1 VSSEQELLIEVR
13 DLKTYFKLDEGTVK
27 AVDGVSFD
35 IYRGQTLGIV
45 GESGSGKSI
54 TARSILRIVGPPG
67 QIVGGQMLYHRRPK
81 QPALSRQNPLPA
93 LPRAGGELGGGSSA
107 QVVDLAKLDSK
118 GEEIRSIR
126 GAEIAMIF
134 QEPMTSFSPVHTIGD
149 QITEAIRIHQP
160 LDKRQARDL
169 ATDLLNRVGI
179 SRPSQRLDEYAY
191 QLSGGMR
198 QRAMIAMALSCDP
211 SLLLADEP
219 TTALDVTT
227 QAQILDLIR
236 RLKDDTGAGIVMIT
250 HDLGVIA
257 EIAERVVVMYLG
269 RAVETADVRAL
280 FRDPKHPYTRALLA
294 SIPRVGR
301 RARERLR
308 PVQGMVPSPFNRPK
322 GCSFQPRCPDAIPG
336 LCDVVEP
343 PLTPLGSGR
352 DVSCHLYT
360 ATENPQPLPLSAS
373 ERDVGPAGREY
384 RASHD
389 IAADVGAAQRL
400 GGEVQ

>member
-1 VSSEQELLIEVR
+1 MTQPPTPLIEVR

-27 AVDGVSFD
+27 AVDGVTFD

-67 QIVGGQMLYHRRPK
+67 EIVGGEILYHRRPK
-81 QPALSRQNPLPA
+81 QLASAGAMNRAPTASDPAGAQFIAPTE
-93 LPRAGGELGGGSSA
+93 GE
-107 QVVDLAKLDSK
+107 VVDLARLDPK
-118 GEEIRSIR
+118 GREIRSIR

-134 QEPMTSFSPVHTIGD
+134 QEPMTSFSPVHTVGD
-149 QITEAIRIHQP
+149 QITEAILLHQP
-160 LDKRQARDL
+160 LSKQQAREL
-169 ATDLLNRVGI
+169 AADLLNRVGI
-179 SRPSQRLDEYAY
+179 SRPTQRLDEYAY

-269 RAVETADVRAL
+269 RVVETADVRAL

-301 RARERLR
+301 RSRERLR
-308 PVQGMVPSPFNRPK
+308 PVKGMVPSPFNRPT
-322 GCSFQPRCPDAIPG
+322 GCPFQPRCPDAMPG

-343 PLTPLGSGR
+343 PLLSLGSGR
-352 DVSCHLYT
+352 DVSCHLYSSSPGYGE
-360 ATENPQPLPLSAS
+360 AAASPAKSSLPLSAP
-373 ERDVGPAGREY
+373 ERGP
-384 RASHD
+384 
-389 IAADVGAAQRL
+389 
-400 GGEVQ
+400 GGEVR

>member
-1 VSSEQELLIEVR
+1 LIEVR

-27 AVDGVSFD
+27 AVDGVTFD

-67 QIVGGQMLYHRRPK
+67 EIVGGEILYHRRPVGAMNRT
-81 QPALSRQNPLPA
+81 PTDERGAP
-93 LPRAGGELGGGSSA
+93 

-118 GEEIRSIR
+118 GKEIRSIR

-134 QEPMTSFSPVHTIGD
+134 QEPMTSFSPVHTVGD
-149 QITEAIRIHQP
+149 QITEAILLHQP
-160 LDKRQARDL
+160 LSKQQAKAL
-169 ATDLLNRVGI
+169 AADLLNRVGI
-179 SRPSQRLDEYAY
+179 SRPAERLNEYAY

-198 QRAMIAMALSCDP
+198 QRAMIAMALSCSP
-211 SLLLADEP
+211 GLLLADEP

-269 RAVETADVRAL
+269 RVVESADVRSL

-301 RARERLR
+301 RSRERLR
-308 PVQGMVPSPFNRPK
+308 PVRGMVPSPFNRPK
-322 GCSFQPRCPDAIPG
+322 GCPFQTRCPEMLPG
-336 LCDVVEP
+336 VCDVVEP
-343 PLTPLGSGR
+343 PLIPLGPGR

-360 ATENPQPLPLSAS
+360 AEHAPPTPQPPLP
-373 ERDVGPAGREY
+373 R
-384 RASHD
+384 
-389 IAADVGAAQRL
+389 
-400 GGEVQ
+400 GGEGEPAPSRHPSPSQWGGAGSRGVSSEVPS